1 VFEEL
6 PNHIVV
12 RCTEI
17 PTSEHLEARMFGEV
31 MGAWVTNNRGCFGE
45 YTDVRTVNH
54 NAPFVV
60 ADVFQHIARLG
71 YSTIDVCPWE
81 F

>member
-1 VFEEL
+1 
-6 PNHIVV
+6 
-12 RCTEI
+12 
-17 PTSEHLEARMFGEV
+17 MFGEV